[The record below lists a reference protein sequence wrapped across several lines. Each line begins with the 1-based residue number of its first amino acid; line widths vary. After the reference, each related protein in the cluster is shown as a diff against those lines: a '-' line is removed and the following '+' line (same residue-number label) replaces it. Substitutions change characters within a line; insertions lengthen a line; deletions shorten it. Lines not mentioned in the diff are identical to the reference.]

1 MGFLQS
7 IRRVGQ
13 MLRKEFIQTLRDPHT
28 RFLLFGP
35 PIVQMFVFGYAA
47 TLEVKHVGLAVLDL
61 DNTQESRELLSRF
74 SASRY
79 FDIKKYVARRDA
91 LREGIDRG
99 DFLMALEIDSGF
111 AQRLRNGQGASVQV
125 LVDASNSNTA
135 LVGLG
140 YLSQVGA
147 QFAGDYEADPSGDGR
162 RAAPQLAPFLPR
174 VELETRPWFNEGLNS
189 QWFFVPGVIGNV
201 LMIMVMMLTA
211 FAVVREREIGTLE
224 QIMVTPIRRWEF
236 ILGKTV
242 PFFLIGCFDATMI
255 SLIGTLWFGVPL
267 RGKVAVLALGL
278 MTYMLAA
285 LGFGL
290 LLSTLSA
297 TQQQAMIASFFF
309 IMPMITLSGFGNPIS
324 SMPLFLQKLSYVNP
338 VTYAMVVLRGVFL
351 KGVGFEVLWPSIAAM
366 TAIGVLLLGFSVLR
380 FHKSLE

>member
-1 MGFLQS
+1 MRFLQS
-7 IRRVGQ
+7 MRRVGY
-13 MLRKEFIQTLRDPHT
+13 MLWKEFIQTLRDPHT
-28 RFLLFGP
+28 RFLLIGP
-35 PIVQMFVFGYAA
+35 PVVQMFVFGYAA

-61 DNTQESRELLSRF
+61 DNTQESRELVAHF

-79 FDIKKYVARRDA
+79 FDIKKYAVRRDE

-99 DFLMALEIDSGF
+99 DFLMVLEIDSGF

-125 LVDASNSNTA
+125 LLDSSNSNTA

-147 QFAGDYEADPSGDGR
+147 QFARDYETDPSTDGR
-162 RAAPQLAPFLPR
+162 RAAPQLAPFRPQ
-174 VELETRPWFNEGLNS
+174 VELETRPWFNEGFDS

-201 LMIMVMMLTA
+201 MLIMVMMLTA

-236 ILGKTV
+236 ILGKTL

-267 RGKVAVLALGL
+267 RGNVAVLALGL

-285 LGFGL
+285 LGLGL

-297 TQQQAMIASFFF
+297 TQQQAMIAAFFF
-309 IMPMITLSGFGNPIS
+309 IMPMITLSGFGTPIS
-324 SMPLFLQKLSYVNP
+324 SMPLFFQKLSYINP
-338 VTYAMVVLRGVFL
+338 MTHVMLVLRGVFL
-351 KGVGFEVLWPSIAAM
+351 KGVGLEVLWPHIAAM
-366 TAIGVLLLGFSVLR
+366 AVLAALLLSVSVLR

>member
-1 MGFLQS
+1 MKFLQS
-7 IRRVGQ
+7 LARVGH

-35 PIVQMFVFGYAA
+35 PVVQMFVFGYAA
-47 TLEVKHVGLAVLDL
+47 TLEVKHVELAVLDL
-61 DNTQESRELLSRF
+61 DNTQESRELLSHF

-79 FDIKKYVARRDA
+79 FDIKKYAAQRDA

-99 DFLMALEIDSGF
+99 DFLMALEIDSGV
-111 AQRLRNGQGASVQV
+111 AQRLRNGQGAAVQV
-125 LVDASNSNTA
+125 LVDSSNSNTA

-147 QFAGDYEADPSGDGR
+147 QFARDYEADRLR
-162 RAAPQLAPFLPR
+162 RAAPQLAPFTPQ
-174 VELETRPWFNEGLNS
+174 VELETRPWFNEGFDS

-201 LMIMVMMLTA
+201 MLIMVMMLTA

-236 ILGKTV
+236 ILGKTL

-285 LGFGL
+285 LGLGL
-290 LLSTLSA
+290 FLSTLSA

-324 SMPLFLQKLSYVNP
+324 SMPPFFQKLSHVNP

-351 KGVGFEVLWPSIAAM
+351 KGVGLEVLWPSIAAM
-366 TAIGVLLLGFSVLR
+366 AALAAFLLGFSVLR